1 MRSLLLAFLAVGSTT
16 VTLNAA
22 AGNLA
27 RGQEI
32 ATQVCAACHGVDG
45 NLVLAPDY
53 PKLGGQHADYLEFAL
68 RAYRSGDRDN
78 AIMAPFAR
86 DLSDQDIRDV
96 AAWYARQESRLIDM
110 PRRSRRR

>member
-1 MRSLLLAFLAVGSTT
+1 MKTLIIPVMIAGLVSVS
-16 VTLNAA
+16 LNAS

-32 ATQVCAACHGVDG
+32 ANEVCAACHGIDG

-86 DLSDQDIRDV
+86 DLSDQDIRDL
-96 AAWYARQESRLIDM
+96 AAWYSRQESHLIDM
-110 PRRSRRR
+110 PRTRRR